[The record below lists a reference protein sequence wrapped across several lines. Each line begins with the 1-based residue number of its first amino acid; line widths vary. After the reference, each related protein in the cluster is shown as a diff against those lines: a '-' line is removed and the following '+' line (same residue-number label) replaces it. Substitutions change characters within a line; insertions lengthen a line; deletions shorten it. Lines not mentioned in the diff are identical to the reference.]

1 MFSVLSY
8 QTIQSAEEFK
18 NQFVMVEVV
27 ARDESNGKAT
37 KFRLLGTTK
46 LKEVAFSSVEKFIEE
61 GKQALVIPVFD
72 EDVEL
77 TPAET
82 SSFFRMFYGVS

>member
-37 KFRLLGTTK
+37 KFRLLGTTQ

-77 TPAET
+77 TPGET
-82 SSFFRMFYGVS
+82 SAFFKMYYGV

>member
-27 ARDESNGKAT
+27 ARAENGHAT